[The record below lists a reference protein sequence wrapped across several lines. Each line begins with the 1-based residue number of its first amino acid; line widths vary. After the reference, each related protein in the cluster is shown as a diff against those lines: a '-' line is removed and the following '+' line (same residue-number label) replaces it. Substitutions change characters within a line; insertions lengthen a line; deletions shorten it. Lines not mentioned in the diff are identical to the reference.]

1 MTCASRN
8 FSPSLSRSPP
18 PPFRPPAAAAF
29 SGADAAYASVGG
41 DTSIP
46 YGWIDF
52 CQRYKGECA
61 GPALPATDVN
71 LTDAALREIQQVNSF
86 VNHAVEP
93 VSDMDHWGVVDR
105 WDYPIDGKG
114 DCEDYALMK
123 RKMLIE
129 RGFPRQA
136 VLITVVRDENNE
148 GHAILTVKTNHGEYH
163 PRQPERR
170 SEAGQP
176 ASPIVW
182 SSARASRTRIS
193 GSRLARPP
201 PRSSPR
207 AEKFA
212 KEQRKPRSGGVFF

>member
-1 MTCASRN
+1 MRLSKLLALAFALAAAA
-8 FSPSLSRSPP
+8 FSAAP
-18 PPFRPPAAAAF
+18 AAAF

-52 CQRYKGECA
+52 CNRYKGECS

-114 DCEDYALMK
+114 DCEDYALLK

-129 RGFPRQA
+129 RGYPRQA
-136 VLITVVRDENNE
+136 VLITVVRDQNND
-148 GHAILTVKTNHGEYH
+148 GHAILTVKTNHGEYLLDNLNDEVT
-163 PRQPERR
+163 PIDQTPYRLVKRQSQQDPNIWV
-170 SEAGQP
+170 ALGP
-176 ASPIVW
+176 TAAPVVA
-182 SSARASRTRIS
+182 AR
-193 GSRLARPP
+193 
-201 PRSSPR
+201 
-207 AEKFA
+207 
-212 KEQRKPRSGGVFF
+212 